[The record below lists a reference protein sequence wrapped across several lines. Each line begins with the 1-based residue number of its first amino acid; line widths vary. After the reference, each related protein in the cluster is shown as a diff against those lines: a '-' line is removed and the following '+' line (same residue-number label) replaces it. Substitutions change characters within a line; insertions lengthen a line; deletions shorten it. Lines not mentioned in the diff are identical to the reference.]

1 LQEFGVNVNLGFD
14 SNDLR
19 LFDIYAA
26 KVYVV
31 CCLKLVYGTNWRAT
45 LRSIKLLSED
55 CHW

>member
-1 LQEFGVNVNLGFD
+1 VNVNLGFD